1 MGSVTWVM
9 VPSPQSMTASTVP
22 ASPRLMVVPGPR
34 VVSQVV
40 TNAAGSN
47 ATPSQAAPPQMGR
60 GAIQASAPVS
70 KSAGSWGIC
79 ATHQPERSASND
91 EAPRNIPDMSVTA
104 EVSSGGI
111 EVSEVANTN
120 IWAMSVTEEVS
131 SGGIEVS
138 EVANRNIWDMSVTEE
153 VSSGE
158 IEVSEVASPNIWV
171 MLVTEE
177 VSSAGMVVSELAP
190 ANIWVMSV
198 TDEVSS
204 VGIVVSWIAPSSIRL
219 MSVTF
224 PVPALS
230 AGRRLRFSAPWNA
243 PASEVNPV
251 SPHWFTLMSLAAAGS
266 ESSPSN
272 SADLYADTCPVTETV

>member
-104 EVSSGGI
+104 EVSSG
-111 EVSEVANTN
+111 
-120 IWAMSVTEEVS
+120 
-131 SGGIEVS
+131 
-138 EVANRNIWDMSVTEE
+138 
-153 VSSGE
+153 E
-158 IEVSEVASPNIWV
+158 IEVSEVATTNIWL
-171 MLVTEE
+171 MLVTAE
-177 VSSAGMVVSELAP
+177 VSSGGMVVSELAP

-198 TDEVSS
+198 TAEVSS
-204 VGIVVSWIAPSSIRL
+204 AGMVVSEL
-219 MSVTF
+219 
-224 PVPALS
+224 
-230 AGRRLRFSAPWNA
+230 A
-243 PASEVNPV
+243 PAN
-251 SPHWFTLMSLAAAGS
+251 
-266 ESSPSN
+266 
-272 SADLYADTCPVTETV
+272 